1 LIVEIPSNLIGEA
14 KKNGIKQIVKLSVFQ
29 SVGTIVRLHR
39 HEEKIIE
46 ESGIPYTLSQ
56 SSAFMQN
63 FINFFDQT
71 IKMRADMTSFL
82 SLSQFL
88 SD

>member
-46 ESGIPYTLSQ
+46 TQ